1 MSKTFTNYNDKIDFE
16 IIVDDLLIDNGM
28 LLSLANDFED
38 YKWRDDKF
46 MHFILNNL
54 QYAALSAKERDSM
67 IEKPYNAIARAIN
80 KLNLKETGGEI
91 GEIFLYGIMQQYYQA
106 LPVCPKIFHKQ
117 NPKDEVKG
125 ADSIHI
131 TINDN
136 ICYLWLGE
144 SKFYTNLKEAFKDA
158 LKSVK
163 ILLSDKDK
171 LKGENS
177 MITNLGDLD
186 DMAKKYNNHKSIIIN
201 FKNFLKSNYSI
212 DDLKKIL
219 HVPISIIHQC
229 EKTAN
234 IKELNAD
241 YKKTIKEFHEN
252 ESKKF
257 LDKIIQEL
265 KDIPYI
271 EKIQFHI
278 ILFPVPDKNQLVKK
292 IIDKM
297 KAIK

>member
-1 MSKTFTNYNDKIDFE
+1 MGKTFTNYNNEIDFE

-28 LLSLANDFED
+28 LLSLANDFES

-67 IEKPYNAIARAIN
+67 IEKPYNALAKAISN
-80 KLNLKETGGEI
+80 LNLKEIGGEI

-106 LPVCPKIFHKQ
+106 LPIVPKIFYKQ

-144 SKFYTNLKEAFKDA
+144 SKFYTNLKKAFKDA
-158 LKSVK
+158 LESVK
-163 ILLSDKDK
+163 ILLSEDK
-171 LKGENS
+171 LKRENS
-177 MITNLGDLD
+177 MITNLRDLD
-186 DMAKKYNNHKSIIIN
+186 DIAEKHNNHKSIIIN
-201 FKNFLKSNYSI
+201 FKNFLESNYSI

-219 HVPISIIHQC
+219 HIPISIIYQC

-234 IKELNAD
+234 TKELNAD

-252 ESKKF
+252 ESKNF
-257 LDKIIQEL
+257 LDEIIQEL
-265 KDIPYI
+265 EDIPYI

-278 ILFPVPDKNQLVKK
+278 ILFPVPDKNQLVKN
-292 IIDKM
+292 IINKM